1 MEFMVCI
8 QIISLAN
15 DAATLPNYLMNFLH
29 LQVYMIFVLTYFD
42 KSSQLLGGQIQNK
55 LSKQLRRQR
64 RMPSFA
70 LVLNYRLHLNQLN
83 QSQKKMHQS
92 LMQHNH
98 HQHEFHHLKQ
108 AHHQN
113 HRLNGHHLK
122 QHHHRT
128 YLHSTRQAGSG
139 RTTQELKN

>member
-1 MEFMVCI
+1 MVCI

-29 LQVYMIFVLTYFD
+29 FQVYMIFVLTYFD

-83 QSQKKMHQS
+83 QNQKEMQMHQL

-98 HQHEFHHLKQ
+98 HQRKLHRLNSHHLKQ
-108 AHHQN
+108 
-113 HRLNGHHLK
+113 
-122 QHHHRT
+122 QHHT
-128 YLHSTRQAGSG
+128 YLHGTTQPDSG
-139 RTTQELKN
+139 RTTQEQKN